1 MESNSNYLISEKP
14 GKLLVKFSIPCILSL
29 LISALYNIV
38 DQIFIGNSDVGAIG
52 NTATTIVF
60 PLTCIALA
68 FALMLG
74 DGCASFM
81 SLESGKG
88 EGDKIHKAVGTTI
101 TIGVIISLIFLVI
114 CFPLLSEILTF
125 FGARTEKALT
135 YSIEYGRI
143 ILIGVP
149 FYILMNAICS
159 IIRADGSPKI
169 SMISMVAGAVINVI
183 LDAALILGAKMGL
196 TGAALA
202 TIIGQIA
209 SFIIAVA
216 YLFKSKTFKLKL
228 SSFKPEG
235 KIIGHVAK
243 LGFSSFLTQISIVIV
258 SIVSMNLLAKYGMQS
273 EYGAEDP
280 QAIFGIVMKIFTI
293 AVNIAVGIAAG
304 AQPIIGY
311 NYGAKRFDRVKQLLK
326 LILISNVILGVICT
340 ILFETIPGPII
351 KLFGSNS
358 SNPDLY
364 MQFGIKTIRIYL
376 AFICFT
382 LVQKVV
388 AIYLQATGNPIKAT
402 ILSLLRDVV
411 ALIPAMCLL
420 PLSLGIDGI
429 LYSSW
434 VTDIISI
441 IVTIIFVIM
450 EVKKLNKQEIS
461 SEE

>member
-1 MESNSNYLISEKP
+1 MDNSNYLLEEKP
-14 GKLLVKFSIPCILSL
+14 GKLLIKFAIPCILSL

-38 DQIFIGNSDVGAIG
+38 DQIFIGNSSVGAIG

-74 DGCASFM
+74 DGCASYM
-81 SLESGKG
+81 SLEAGQGNSKQA
-88 EGDKIHKAVGTTI
+88 DKAVGTTI
-101 TIGVIISLIFLVI
+101 SVGVIISAIFLII
-114 CFPLLSEILTF
+114 CFPALSPILSF
-125 FGARTEKALT
+125 FGAKTSEALK

-159 IIRADGSPKI
+159 IIRADGSPKVA
-169 SMISMVAGAVINVI
+169 MISLVLGAVINVV
-183 LDAALILGAKMGL
+183 LDAIFILGLDMGL

-209 SFIIAVA
+209 SFVVSVV
-216 YLFKSKTFKLKL
+216 YLFKPKTFKLNL
-228 SSFKPEG
+228 SSFKIDL
-235 KIIGHVAK
+235 KSITHIVK

-258 SIVSMNLLAKYGMQS
+258 SIVSMNLLAKYGLES
-273 EYGAEDP
+273 KYGADDP

-293 AVNIAVGIAAG
+293 AVNISVGIAAG

-311 NYGAKRFDRVKQLLK
+311 NYGAKRFDRVKKLLY
-326 LILISNVILGVICT
+326 LIIVSNVIIGVIFT

-351 KLFGSNS
+351 RLFGSNS
-358 SNPDLY
+358 KNPDLY
-364 MQFGIKTIRIYL
+364 IEFGIKTVRIYL

-382 LVQKVV
+382 LTEKVV
-388 AIYLQATGNPIKAT
+388 AIYLQAVGSPIKAT
-402 ILSLLRDVV
+402 ILSLLRDVII
-411 ALIPAMCLL
+411 LIPAMCIL
-420 PLSLGIDGI
+420 PISMGIEGI

-434 VTDIISI
+434 ITDIVSI
-441 IVTIIFVIM
+441 IVTIVFVVLEI
-450 EVKKLNKQEIS
+450 KKLSAQSIEK
-461 SEE
+461 